1 MNSLHQFL
9 TPIEIPLTQI
19 YLDPNNPRFTSA
31 DWNYISEEDW
41 DKEDVQETAQRKMLA
56 NFDVEKLRM
65 SIEVNGFLPIDR
77 VVVREFLPE
86 KYIALEG
93 NRRISAAKMIGAIA
107 IDGATVSQQVLESL
121 ESIPCLLYTGTDA
134 DAAWV
139 FQGLRHISGVAE
151 WSAFNKAKLLVEQME
166 KDGLNLTQVGK
177 RFGLTPHGAGQW
189 VRGYYAFSQARQSSD
204 YINEVDEQAY
214 PYFQELFGRS
224 SAPIRE
230 WLEWNDESYE
240 FTNKLNLD
248 EFISWLYPRA
258 SSDADVGLV
267 RKGIFENRRIAR
279 RDDIRQLA
287 GLLVNEK
294 ELFEQFRSGLDLE
307 SCYSIAL
314 TKKFEEEARKRADPV
329 TDLFTAI
336 EQCTKTINNVP
347 YKAMRDTQTRERIIE
362 AITPLRQ
369 AIDEIIS

>member
-86 KYIALEG
+86 KYIVLEG

-362 AITPLRQ
+362 AITPFVRR
-369 AIDEIIS
+369 